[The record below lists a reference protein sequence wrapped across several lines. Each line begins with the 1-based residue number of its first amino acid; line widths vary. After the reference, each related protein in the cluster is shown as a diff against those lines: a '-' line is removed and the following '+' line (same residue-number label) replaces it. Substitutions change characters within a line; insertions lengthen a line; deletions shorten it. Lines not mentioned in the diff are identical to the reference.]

1 MKAPDSAKFADA
13 CVKEVNN
20 HIERKHWHLIPRE
33 EVPEDTEVLTS
44 VWEMRCKRHV
54 KTGKVYN
61 HKARLNVHGGKHEYA
76 VNYFG
81 TYAPVVTWRTIQMV
95 FVLAILNS

>member
-44 VWEMRCKRHV
+44 V
-54 KTGKVYN
+54 
-61 HKARLNVHGGKHEYA
+61 
-76 VNYFG
+76 
-81 TYAPVVTWRTIQMV
+81 
-95 FVLAILNS
+95 